1 MPQAIGDPEE
11 IERFAH
17 QLKAFTDQMRDGLAT
32 LQGGFSRLGDTWRDQ
47 EFQKFAQ
54 DYQQTVVVM
63 RHFIQSADAHLPLL
77 RAKARKLRDYLG

>member
-1 MPQAIGDPEE
+1 MPQAIGDPDE
-11 IERFAH
+11 IERFAF
-17 QLKAFTDQMRDGLAT
+17 QLKAFTAQMRDSLAG